1 MILIKPSNDLFYAF
15 CLYCHVYKSFHY
27 YFSLPFMVEEKQKLM
42 KKLWREGL
50 GWGGQAL

>member
-1 MILIKPSNDLFYAF
+1 MTYSMLFAF
-15 CLYCHVYKSFHY
+15 IVMFTKTYY

-50 GWGGQAL
+50 GRGGQEL